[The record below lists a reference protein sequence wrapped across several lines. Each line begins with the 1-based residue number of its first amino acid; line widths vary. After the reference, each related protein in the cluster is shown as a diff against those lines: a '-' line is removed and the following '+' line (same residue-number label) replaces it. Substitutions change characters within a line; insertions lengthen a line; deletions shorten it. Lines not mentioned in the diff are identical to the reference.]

1 MTHTHPQLMRA
12 KLSELHPTQI
22 TVGKA
27 EVARKRKHWEKL
39 GKKERA
45 AALESHWF
53 PTILGPNGRKYIVDH
68 HHFGLALL
76 EEGVKEVWLMILKDL
91 SWLDE
96 KLFWNVMHHH
106 QWTHPYDGDGLR
118 CNFDVI
124 PRRIDKLQDDP
135 YRSLAG
141 EVRGAGGYAKDT
153 TPFSEF
159 LWADF
164 FRPRVTVEI
173 INENFDKAL
182 TKGIKLARSQEARYL
197 PGWSGLVEVK

>member
-1 MTHTHPQLMRA
+1 MNHTHPQLLRG
-12 KLSELHPTQI
+12 KLSDLHPTQI

-27 EVARKRKHWEKL
+27 EVALKRKHWETM

-53 PTILGPNGRKYIVDH
+53 PTILGPKGRKYIVDH
-68 HHFGLALL
+68 HHFALALL
-76 EEGVKEVWLMILKDL
+76 EEGVKGVWLMILKDL

-106 QWTHPYDGDGLR
+106 QWTHPYDCDGMR
-118 CNFDVI
+118 CDFADI
-124 PRRIDKLQDDP
+124 PRRIDKLKDDP

-141 EVRGAGGYAKDT
+141 EVRSAGGYAKDT

-164 FRPRVTVEI
+164 FRPRI
-173 INENFDKAL
+173 SADAIGSDFDKAK
-182 TKGIKLARSQEARYL
+182 TKAIKLARSPDARYL
-197 PGWSGLVEVK
+197 PGWAGIVEVK

>member
-1 MTHTHPQLMRA
+1 LRA
-12 KLSELHPTQI
+12 KLSDLHPTQI

-27 EVARKRKHWEKL
+27 EVARKRKHWESME
-39 GKKERA
+39 KKERA

-53 PTILGPNGRKYIVDH
+53 PTILGPNGKKYIVDH

-96 KLFWNVMHHH
+96 TLFWNVMHHH
-106 QWTHPYDGDGLR
+106 QWTHPYDGDGQR
-118 CNFDVI
+118 CDFTQI
-124 PRRIDKLQDDP
+124 PRRIDKLKDDP

-141 EVRGAGGYAKDT
+141 EVRSAGGYAKDT

-164 FRPRVTVEI
+164 FRTRISTEAI
-173 INENFDKAL
+173 GRNFDKAL
-182 TKGIKLARSQEARYL
+182 AKGIKLARSPEARYL
-197 PGWSGLVEVK
+197 PGWSGNTEAK